1 MSLCVKTLTLAR
13 GGRCLLRDLELELP
27 PGEVL
32 GILGPNGSGK
42 STLLTAMAGQYRPE
56 AGDILFQGQSLPG
69 LDAQYRPRLLGYASQ
84 AVEPAWGIP
93 LSAMLDTALD
103 ARGLEGQAASAA
115 RMQALRDFDMEA
127 LAERP
132 ITELSGGEA
141 RRLTIAVASIGEPP
155 LLLLD
160 EPFAALDLGH
170 QAALRDWLR
179 ASGKAGRTVVISLHD
194 PNDALV
200 VCDRVLVLRGEGTYT
215 LGRPKDVLFPG
226 LIRDVW
232 GVSLHRLDV
241 LGGAILVPVG
251 MVER

>member
-1 MSLCVKTLTLAR
+1 MSLCVKTLTLIR
-13 GGRCLLRDLELELP
+13 GGRCLLRDLDLELP
-27 PGEVL
+27 SGEVL

-42 STLLTAMAGQYRPE
+42 STLLAAMAGQYLPE
-56 AGDILFQGQSLPG
+56 AGDILFQDRSLPG
-69 LDAQYRPRLLGYASQ
+69 LDAPYRPRLLGYAPQ

-93 LSAMLDTALD
+93 VAAMLDTALD
-103 ARGLEGQAASAA
+103 ARGLDGTVAAAA
-115 RMQALRDFDMEA
+115 RLRTLRDFDLEA
-127 LAERP
+127 LALRP
-132 ITELSGGEA
+132 ITELSGGEV
-141 RRLTIAVASIGEPP
+141 RRLTLAVASIGEPP

-170 QAALRDWLR
+170 QASLREWLR
-179 ASGKAGRTVVISLHD
+179 ASGKQGRTVVVSLHD

-200 VCDRVLVLRGEGTYT
+200 ACDRVLVLRGEGAYT

-232 GVSLHRLDV
+232 GVSLHRLDG
-241 LGGAILVPVG
+241 LGGALLVPVG

>member
-1 MSLCVKTLTLAR
+1 MSLCVKTLTLVR
-13 GGRCLLRDLELELP
+13 GGHCLLRDLELELQR
-27 PGEVL
+27 GEVL

-42 STLLTAMAGQYRPE
+42 STLLAAMAGQFSPE
-56 AGDILFQGQSLPG
+56 AGDILWQDQSLPR
-69 LDAQYRPRLLGYASQ
+69 LDAQRRPRLLGYAPQ

-93 LSAMLDTALD
+93 VSAMLQTALE
-103 ARGLEGQAASAA
+103 ARGLEGTVAELA
-115 RMQALRDFDMEA
+115 RQRALRDFDLEA
-127 LAERP
+127 LADRP
-132 ITELSGGEA
+132 ITELSGGEV
-141 RRLTIAVASIGEPP
+141 RRLTLAVASIGEPP

-179 ASGKAGRTVVISLHD
+179 ACGKAGRTVVISLHD
-194 PNDALV
+194 PNDALA
-200 VCDRVLVLRGEGTYT
+200 VCDRVLVLRGAGSYT
-215 LGRPKDVLFPG
+215 LGRPQDVLFPG